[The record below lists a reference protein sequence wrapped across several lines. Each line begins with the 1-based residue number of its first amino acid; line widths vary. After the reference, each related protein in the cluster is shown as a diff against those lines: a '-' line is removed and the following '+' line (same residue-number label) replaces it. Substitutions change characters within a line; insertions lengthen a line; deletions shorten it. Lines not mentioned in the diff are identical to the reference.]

1 MQPTNHQPNEQQS
14 DRSCAGSL
22 ITSYHAWPQWQIT
35 RAEKLERQTPSA
47 FVPNVFEIVCS
58 HRFTASPVSLFPQV
72 ADTCDDESART
83 ATLAGGF
90 FFYRYCKHNS
100 LCYIQVSIN

>member
-35 RAEKLERQTPSA
+35 RAEKLEQQSPIA
-47 FVPNVFEIVCS
+47 AVPNVFEIVVAAV
-58 HRFTASPVSLFPQV
+58 FTVNSGFTDFL
-72 ADTCDDESART
+72 EWLILM
-83 ATLAGGF
+83 AT
-90 FFYRYCKHNS
+90 N
-100 LCYIQVSIN
+100 